1 MIRNELKEKD
11 VWKVQVQE
19 LTKVKDDNQ
28 ILKQIEKLITRNKE
42 WKKNEEAWIKKKLEW
57 EVDLEKMK
65 RRDEDNLKTIEE
77 LKKKN
82 EEKRQIIDQ
91 LKTRREAEKKALVEI
106 ERRDCE
112 KLKNELAVVEKK
124 YVDALNEID
133 KLARFVNIFGNGN
146 NSEFGAKDVNLKMS
160 RGLTSNFSL

>member
-1 MIRNELKEKD
+1 MIRNDLKEME
-11 VWKVQVQE
+11 VWKDQVQE

-82 EEKRQIIDQ
+82 EDKRQIIDQ

-106 ERRDCE
+106 ERKDCE

-124 YVDALNEID
+124 YVDALNEIN
-133 KLARFVNIFGNGN
+133 KLARFVNIFGNRTPW
-146 NSEFGAKDVNLKMS
+146 KQ
-160 RGLTSNFSL
+160 